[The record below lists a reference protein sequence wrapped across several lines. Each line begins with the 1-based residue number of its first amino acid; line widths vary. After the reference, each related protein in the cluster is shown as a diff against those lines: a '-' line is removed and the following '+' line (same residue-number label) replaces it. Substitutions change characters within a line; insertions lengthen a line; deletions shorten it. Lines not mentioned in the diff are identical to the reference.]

1 MSICYFHSSFSF
13 SFSFSF
19 VLFSGSFERLLY
31 LSVESVAVSSGCS
44 VVAAAQAF
52 WRRGSRWSSRGK
64 WRGKEPNKQTSKSFV
79 SAVRVSSRYCRYFLN
94 SSIQF
99 RSHHVLKRQ
108 TVRVYTWLLKCS
120 VSPGNQWF
128 IKPQMHIR
136 TSVQQGQFLQQY
148 FFLVDN
154 LFFTISLQLL

>member
-52 WRRGSRWSSRGK
+52 
-64 WRGKEPNKQTSKSFV
+64 
-79 SAVRVSSRYCRYFLN
+79 
-94 SSIQF
+94 
-99 RSHHVLKRQ
+99 
-108 TVRVYTWLLKCS
+108 
-120 VSPGNQWF
+120 
-128 IKPQMHIR
+128 
-136 TSVQQGQFLQQY
+136 
-148 FFLVDN
+148 
-154 LFFTISLQLL
+154 